1 MNDSIPVLVV
11 PAAAAAAPAPG
22 PVTVEQLL
30 SILSAATEEQCCS
43 LLQQLNRGMHL
54 YNEAVSAEPKAA
66 AAAKEPKAPKAKAP
80 KAPKAPKA
88 EKAPLPEAADDSDA
102 PDASS
107 YRLSPEDIVGDL
119 CQGRVFQGADQRWK
133 PHVNREFQCSRK
145 AQEGTDLCKVCAAR
159 QARYAE
165 TGASKA
171 GWLGR
176 ITDDPFDWCYMLGT
190 KWAEVRKPK
199 WLGSSGAAASA
210 AASDAGSD
218 AGSVAPAPSASAS
231 ASASAAAA
239 KPAKEAKEAEKAA
252 AKAAKE
258 AEKAAAKAAKE
269 AEKAAAKAAKEA
281 EKEAAKAAK
290 EAEKAAAKAAKEAEK
305 EAKKAAKPAAK
316 PAAAKPAA
324 AAAKAD
330 ADAEVD
336 NSDGEIKFIANT
348 LYKVKNG
355 NVYEY
360 NEMTETT
367 GDFVGRLGPDDDS
380 IDPDAEEE

>member
-1 MNDSIPVLVV
+1 MASMNDSIPVLVV
-11 PAAAAAAPAPG
+11 PAAAAAAPAAG

-66 AAAKEPKAPKAKAP
+66 AAVKAVKAP

-107 YRLSPEDIVGDL
+107 YRLSPEDIDGDL

-133 PHVNREFQCSRK
+133 PHVNRELQCSRK

-165 TGASKA
+165 NETPKA

-190 KWAEVRKPK
+190 KWAEDRKPK

-218 AGSVAPAPSASAS
+218 AGSVASAPAPSASAS
-231 ASASAAAA
+231 AAA
-239 KPAKEAKEAEKAA
+239 KPAKEEKEAEKAA

-281 EKEAAKAAK
+281 EK
-290 EAEKAAAKAAKEAEK
+290 AAAAAAK
-305 EAKKAAKPAAK
+305 EAKKAAKPATAAK

-336 NSDGEIKFIANT
+336 NSGGEIKFIANT

-367 GDFVGRLGPDDDS
+367 GVFVGRLGPDDDS

>member
-1 MNDSIPVLVV
+1 MASMNDSIPVLVV
-11 PAAAAAAPAPG
+11 PAAAAAAPAAG

-66 AAAKEPKAPKAKAP
+66 KEPKAVKAP
-80 KAPKAPKA
+80 KAKAPKA

-107 YRLSPEDIVGDL
+107 YRLPPEDVVGDL
-119 CQGRVFQGADQRWK
+119 CQGRQFDKEPDRRWK
-133 PHVNREFQCSRK
+133 PMVFRELQCSRK

-165 TGASKA
+165 NETPKA

-190 KWAEVRKPK
+190 KWAEDRKPK
-199 WLGSSGAAASA
+199 WLGSSVSA

-239 KPAKEAKEAEKAA
+239 KPAKEAKEAEKEA

-269 AEKAAAKAAKEA
+269 AEKAAAAAAKEA
-281 EKEAAKAAK
+281 KKAAD
-290 EAEKAAAKAAKEAEK
+290 AAAK
-305 EAKKAAKPAAK
+305 EAKKAAKPATAAK
-316 PAAAKPAA
+316 PAAAKP

-336 NSDGEIKFIANT
+336 NSGGEIKFIANT

-380 IDPDAEEE
+380 IDPDAEEVE

>member
-1 MNDSIPVLVV
+1 MNDSIPVPVLVV
-11 PAAAAAAPAPG
+11 PAAAAAAPG

-30 SILSAATEEQCCS
+30 SLLSAATEEQCCS

-54 YNEAVSAEPKAA
+54 YNEAVSAEPKAVKA
-66 AAAKEPKAPKAKAP
+66 PKAPKA
-80 KAPKAPKA
+80 KAPKA

-107 YRLSPEDIVGDL
+107 YRLSPEDVDGDL
-119 CQGRVFQGADQRWK
+119 CQGRQFDKEPDRRWK
-133 PHVNREFQCSRK
+133 PMVFRELQCSRK

-165 TGASKA
+165 NETPKA

-190 KWAEVRKPK
+190 KWAEDRKPK

-269 AEKAAAKAAKEA
+269 AKKAADAAAKEA
-281 EKEAAKAAK
+281 KKAADAAAK
-290 EAEKAAAKAAKEAEK
+290 EAKKAADAAAK

-324 AAAKAD
+324 AAAAKAD

-336 NSDGEIKFIANT
+336 NSGGEIKFIANT